1 MVGFHSLAASAQWN
15 PNVVMNEVSRFA
27 NLLFNNLPLP
37 VRGVLSDEPFAGVRR
52 LRMARRLAGRSM
64 RDVSCWLVGDTL
76 VDTGLGLLGPSLVE
90 LARSAGVRRA
100 VLTHH
105 HEDHAGGAH
114 ALAAA
119 GIDVVASE
127 ATAALVARRLP
138 IRPYQHI
145 VWGAA
150 APVAAVPL
158 GTETMIGLHRSVVIP
173 APGHAVDQVV
183 FWVPERGWL
192 FSGDVFIAER
202 VRAFRRD
209 EDFAATVATLER
221 LARLNVG
228 ALLCAHRPLA
238 RGGSEA
244 LQHKLNWL
252 MEIHGQVQELAG
264 RGAGET
270 EILHRLRLPGSRVL
284 ALATLGDV
292 STGNMVRSILRG
304 PTPRREVIAALR

>member
-1 MVGFHSLAASAQWN
+1 VTT
-15 PNVVMNEVSRFA
+15 EVSRFA
-27 NLLFNNLPLP
+27 NILLRHVPLP
-37 VRGVLSDEPFAGVRR
+37 VGGELSDESLAGVRR
-52 LRMARRLAGRSM
+52 LRMARRLAGRRM

-76 VDTGLGLLGPSLVE
+76 VDTGLGLLGSSLVE

-119 GIDVVASE
+119 GIDVIASE
-127 ATAALVARRLP
+127 ATTALVACRLP

-158 GTETMIGLHRSVVIP
+158 GTEVMLGLHRSVVIP

-221 LARLNVG
+221 LARLDVG

-244 LQHKLNWL
+244 LRHKLDWL
-252 MEIHGQVQELAG
+252 LEIHGKVQELAG
-264 RGAGET
+264 RGAGER
-270 EILHRLRLPGSRVL
+270 EIVRRLELPHTR
-284 ALATLGDV
+284 ALAITTLGDV

-304 PTPRREVIAALR
+304 PTPRREVVEALEGLS